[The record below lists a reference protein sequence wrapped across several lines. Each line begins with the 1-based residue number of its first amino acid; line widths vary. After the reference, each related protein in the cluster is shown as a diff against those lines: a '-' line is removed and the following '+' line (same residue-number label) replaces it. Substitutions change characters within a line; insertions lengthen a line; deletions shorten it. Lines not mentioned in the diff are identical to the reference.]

1 MELAGTDKIMGH
13 IQDGLAPG
21 WAIADQQVPSTA
33 RTCCQPDLVLQKLNV
48 LVYGLQIT
56 PTSRATHMARG
67 KMTFER
73 SKAEEK
79 FTQTLKADKEFVSEK
94 ERVRKVNQEKIAR
107 LKALRLAKEAS
118 ESA

>member
-1 MELAGTDKIMGH
+1 
-13 IQDGLAPG
+13 
-21 WAIADQQVPSTA
+21 
-33 RTCCQPDLVLQKLNV
+33 
-48 LVYGLQIT
+48 
-56 PTSRATHMARG
+56 MARG

-79 FTQTLKADKEFVSEK
+79 FTQALKADRNFVANKAKATQVKLEK
-94 ERVRKVNQEKIAR
+94 MAK